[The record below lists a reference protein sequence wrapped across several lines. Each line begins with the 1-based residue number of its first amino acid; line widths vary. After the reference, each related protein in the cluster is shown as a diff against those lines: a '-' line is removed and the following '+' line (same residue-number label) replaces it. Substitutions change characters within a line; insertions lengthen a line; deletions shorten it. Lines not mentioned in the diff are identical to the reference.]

1 MRKMTKTERA
11 ELDKC
16 TALAKRIRTA
26 ERLVVPPA
34 AIVNDASMLLTSERT
49 MGDRRNQAQPS
60 EVREVLELRL
70 SSPAEYRARVERS
83 RPAVE
88 RYGLTAVL
96 PHPMSPHASAGDV
109 PGTVR
114 RQTRNPGL
122 PAIAVTERLT
132 RETTKAGRRL

>member
-16 TALAKRIRTA
+16 TALAKKIRTA
-26 ERLVVPPA
+26 ERLLIPPA

-70 SSPAEYRARVERS
+70 NSPADYRARVERS
-83 RPAVE
+83 RPAAE

-96 PHPMSPHASAGDV
+96 PPS
-109 PGTVR
+109 
-114 RQTRNPGL
+114 
-122 PAIAVTERLT
+122 
-132 RETTKAGRRL
+132 